1 MEKNKFFRWV
11 WRLDGLL
18 IFIVAICLAFLMLI
32 EAYRKLTWEAPKQE
46 VIVSIADDPEG
57 KEKWVLGTPVDSVRN
72 MVILPLVSENKE
84 TKETKETIMGMM
96 PKSRWSYYN
105 QWRSTAK
112 NILFIDSVTNKSFWL
127 FDGVDRLILDI
138 EAFRDRAFYPPMSAH
153 PKTVALFFQ
162 VVTSDSNDDHILN
175 FEDTR
180 SLAVSNPNGS
190 NYQIII
196 ERFDRILS
204 KSLVDK
210 DKILIVFQNA
220 GIGYSLQFQLDTFKV
235 LSKNELPKVNVK
247 KQD

>member
-1 MEKNKFFRWV
+1 MERNKFFKWV

-18 IFIVAICLAFLMLI
+18 IFVVAISLAFLMLT

-46 VIVSIADDPEG
+46 VIVSVAEDPEG

-84 TKETKETIMGMM
+84 AKESTMGMVS
-96 PKSRWSYYN
+96 KSGWRNYN

-127 FDGVDRLILDI
+127 FDDVDRIIIDI
-138 EAFRDRAFYPPMSAH
+138 EAFRDRAFDPPMSAH

-162 VVTSDSNDDHILN
+162 IVTKDSNDDHILN
-175 FEDTR
+175 FEDKR
-180 SLAVSNPNGS
+180 SLAVANPDGS

-196 ERFDRILS
+196 EKFDKIIS

-210 DKILIVFQNA
+210 DKIFIVFQNA
-220 GIGYSLQFQLDTFKV
+220 GIGYSLQFQLNTFKV
-235 LSKNELPKVNVK
+235 LSKNELPKIKIK